1 MVEGR
6 IKNSVRNILYRLI
19 SQVAS
24 IVLKFVSRTIF
35 IYVLGIEYLG
45 INGLFSEILQML
57 SLADL
62 GFGTAMVFS
71 MYKPLADHDE
81 IRLTQLVA
89 LYKKIYTIIALAIT
103 VIGVALVPFL
113 KYLVNLNEDI

>member
-1 MVEGR
+1 MTEGR
-6 IKNSVRNILYRLI
+6 IKNSVRNIGYRLI

-24 IVLKFVSRTIF
+24 IILKFVSSTIF
-35 IYVLGIEYLG
+35 IYILGVEYLG

-71 MYKPLADHDE
+71 MYKPLAEHDE
-81 IRLTQLVA
+81 KRLTQLVA
-89 LYKKIYTIIALAIT
+89 LYKRI
-103 VIGVALVPFL
+103 
-113 KYLVNLNEDI
+113 